1 MERNGHTHETNLPMG
16 QDEKLES
23 QETRE
28 QDQNDDS
35 DYFYTND
42 DALDKDHT
50 NAANPLSHFWS
61 DSSQAM
67 GNKTKFKQKFQ
78 AFSKLPNEI

>member
-1 MERNGHTHETNLPMG
+1 MGRNGLTHETTLPMD

-23 QETRE
+23 QETGE

-35 DYFYTND
+35 DYFCTDD

-50 NAANPLSHFWS
+50 NAADSLSHFWS
-61 DSSQAM
+61 DPSQAM

-78 AFSKLPNEI
+78 AFSKLTNEI